1 MQETFING
9 YRVWLKDK
17 LWIKSTIAKNVGIDN
32 EKILFTQHH
41 ISHAA
46 VAYYTSPF
54 KSAAILTCDGVGEW
68 TTTSWGKGMRNKIIL
83 EKEISFHTLW
93 VFYSTFTQFLGF
105 LMRVSSK

>member
-9 YRVWLKDK
+9 YRGLKDK

-54 KSAAILTCDGVGEW
+54 KSAAILTVMESVNGQRLLGE
-68 TTTSWGKGMRNKIIL
+68 R
-83 EKEISFHTLW
+83 E
-93 VFYSTFTQFLGF
+93 
-105 LMRVSSK
+105 